1 MTAGAESAAGPLP
14 ARVVMILSENATL
27 WPERDLNALV
37 RAAAEA
43 EQAGVDA
50 VMFSEHVVLAP
61 GSDAEGR
68 PSNPR
73 QYALMGNQDPTTS
86 WPNSLVMLSAI
97 AAVTSRV
104 RLVAAAVIA
113 PLRHPLLLAKELATL
128 DLLSGGR
135 LVVQP
140 TVSWFRPE
148 YEALGVPWAARGDL
162 LDVHLAAWEA
172 LWAPGP
178 ASFDG
183 GHYPFADVFLEPK
196 PFGPRGPTIWLGGST
211 LHDRLLRRLVRYA
224 DAFHPLGQPTDDEL
238 ARLGHAMTAAG
249 KDIHALEMVGGMRA
263 VFPDDASPADVGRAL
278 ESVPP
283 QLERGFRTFCFKPSQ
298 FTDDPAE
305 VGAVSRAFVDG
316 VESLAG

>member
-1 MTAGAESAAGPLP
+1 MTAGVESAAGPLAP
-14 ARVVMILSENATL
+14 RVVMILSENATL

-37 RAAAEA
+37 RVAAEA

-73 QYALMGNQDPTTS
+73 EYALMGNQDPTTS

-162 LDVHLAAWEA
+162 LDEHLAAWEA

-183 GHYPFADVFLEPK
+183 RHYPFTDVFLEPK

-224 DAFHPLGQPTDDEL
+224 DAFHPLGLPTDDDL
-238 ARLGHAMTAAG
+238 ARLREAMTAAG
-249 KDIHALEMVGGMRA
+249 RDYRGARDGGRHAGGLSRRRR
-263 VFPDDASPADVGRAL
+263 PCRRRTLL

-283 QLERGFRTFCFKPSQ
+283 QLGAGLRTFC
-298 FTDDPAE
+298 
-305 VGAVSRAFVDG
+305 
-316 VESLAG
+316 